1 MLQEQ
6 IELVLSYAHNLWNKR
21 WWMAGITWLVCS
33 VGWISVYNLP
43 DEYDVSARVYVDT
56 RNLLKP
62 LLRGLTIQ
70 GNSEQQIRLM
80 ERTLFSR
87 PNLEKIVRMADLD
100 LTVSDDAGFDQLI
113 TEVKKSIS
121 MRKDSKD
128 NLYTI
133 HYSDPDPEK
142 AKRLV
147 QAVLTTFV
155 ENTIGE
161 ARGDT
166 AAAQRFIDK
175 QIGEYERRLQVSENE
190 LKLFKQKNVAYLS
203 ESGSFY
209 SRLKGEKGR
218 LESSKLELAEAE
230 QKRVTIYNE
239 VEGEEPVFIPEL
251 AEVDEPTTKFDARI
265 QNLTSQL
272 DSLLLKYTEQH
283 PNIISIKRTLADLES
298 KKELE
303 LAEMDSGVGMSAA
316 AYSGSNYYQQL
327 KLTLSQLDASI
338 ASLKVRVKSYQERV
352 DKLSGQVNTVPE
364 VEAQLK
370 SLNRD
375 YGIVK
380 KKHDELLVRREQA
393 ILSQQADQSSSEIKF
408 RVIDPPRV
416 PLEPTGPNRAI
427 FASIVL
433 VVGFIAGTGFA
444 FVMGLVTPTF
454 NSAFLLTQATGLQL
468 LGTVS
473 LSPNE
478 ERTKER
484 KKQLIY
490 FVALISALL
499 GVYGVQM
506 SLLLR

>member
-1 MLQEQ
+1 
-6 IELVLSYAHNLWNKR
+6 LS
-21 WWMAGITWLVCS
+21 
-33 VGWISVYNLP
+33 
-43 DEYDVSARVYVDT
+43 
-56 RNLLKP
+56 
-62 LLRGLTIQ
+62 
-70 GNSEQQIRLM
+70 
-80 ERTLFSR
+80 
-87 PNLEKIVRMADLD
+87 
-100 LTVSDDAGFDQLI
+100 
-113 TEVKKSIS
+113 
-121 MRKDSKD
+121 
-128 NLYTI
+128 
-133 HYSDPDPEK
+133 
-142 AKRLV
+142 
-147 QAVLTTFV
+147 
-155 ENTIGE
+155 
-161 ARGDT
+161 
-166 AAAQRFIDK
+166 
-175 QIGEYERRLQVSENE
+175 
-190 LKLFKQKNVAYLS
+190 
-203 ESGSFY
+203 
-209 SRLKGEKGR
+209 
-218 LESSKLELAEAE
+218 
-230 QKRVTIYNE
+230 
-239 VEGEEPVFIPEL
+239 
-251 AEVDEPTTKFDARI
+251 
-265 QNLTSQL
+265 
-272 DSLLLKYTEQH
+272 H